1 MSKAIPDDVR
11 LFVRTHLR
19 SMFELEALLL
29 LAREPER
36 WWNAETVDRQLR
48 ASREAV
54 TVQLERLAAA
64 GLLEVQAENERRFRF
79 SPRVSEHVPLVAAL
93 IALHRDRFHAVVDL
107 VYGRD
112 RAQEFADAFKITRAK
127 DDENG

>member
-1 MSKAIPDDVR
+1 
-11 LFVRTHLR
+11 
-19 SMFELEALLL
+19 LLL
-29 LAREPER
+29 LARDPER

-54 TVQLERLAAA
+54 TVQLERLANA
-64 GLLEVQAENERRFRF
+64 GLLEVQVENERRFRF
-79 SPRVSEHVPLVAAL
+79 APRAPEHVPIVAAL

-112 RAQEFADAFKITRAK
+112 RAQEFADAFKIKKSK

>member
-1 MSKAIPDDVR
+1 MSKVISEDVR
-11 LFVRTHLR
+11 LFVRTHIR
-19 SMFELEALLL
+19 SMFELETLLL

-54 TVQLERLAAA
+54 AAQLERLADI
-64 GLLEVQAENERRFRF
+64 GLLDVQTEHEKRFRF
-79 SPRVSEHVPLVAAL
+79 SPSAPEHVPIVAVL
-93 IALHRDRFHAVVDL
+93 ITMQRDRFHAVVDL

-112 RAQEFADAFKITRAK
+112 RAQEFANAFKIKKSK
-127 DDENG
+127 DDDNG

>member
-1 MSKAIPDDVR
+1 MRKAIPDDVR

-29 LAREPER
+29 VAREPER
-36 WWNAETVDRQLR
+36 WWNAEAVDRQLR

-54 TVQLERLAAA
+54 TAQLERLADA
-64 GLLEVQAENERRFRF
+64 GLLEVQVVNEKLFRF
-79 SPRVSEHVPLVAAL
+79 SPRAPENASLVAAL
-93 IALHRDRFHAVVDL
+93 TVLHRDRFHAVVDL

-112 RAQEFADAFKITRAK
+112 RAQQFADAFKIKNSK